1 MAACV
6 GIRGA
11 TRVDENTDVAIYAA
25 TRELLTGVIEANSL
39 EEDNVAAVYFTVT
52 PDLDAA
58 FPAAAARQLGWNNTA
73 LMCATEIPVPGSL
86 SRCVR
91 IMVLYNTEKSKQDIV
106 NVYLH
111 GTEAL
116 RMHGLDTTPS

>member
-25 TRELLTGVIEANSL
+25 TRELLTDVIEANSL

-52 PDLDAA
+52 PDLNAA
-58 FPAAAARQLGWNNTA
+58 FPAAAARQLGWNSTA

-111 GTEAL
+111 GTETL
-116 RMHGLDTTPS
+116 RMHGLDATPS